1 MADTYS
7 KLLGLSETNP
17 PAVES
22 GKTQL
27 AQAPKQEVKKTSKP
41 ARTVTQPHDAEK
53 STKPQNRLSTIQSSA
68 HDEAEKV
75 EKYTTHLEP
84 SLIKKVKHYA
94 VEKEIKDYEVVKNA
108 LLFYFE
114 QNKWK
119 CPQTHKQFNPQNY
132 LYTKI
137 QTGIPTNPLVY

>member
-22 GKTQL
+22 GKTQP
-27 AQAPKQEVKKTSKP
+27 AQAPKQKAKKTSKP
-41 ARTVTQPHDAEK
+41 SKAVTQPHDAEK
-53 STKPQNRLSTIQSSA
+53 STKPQNRLSTIQSPA
-68 HDEAEKV
+68 HDGAEKV

-94 VEKEIKDYEVVKNA
+94 VEKEIKDYEVVKDA

-114 QNKWK
+114 QNK
-119 CPQTHKQFNPQNY
+119 
-132 LYTKI
+132 
-137 QTGIPTNPLVY
+137 

>member
-17 PAVES
+17 PSVES
-22 GKTQL
+22 AKTQP
-27 AQAPKQEVKKTSKP
+27 AQAPKQKAKKTSKP
-41 ARTVTQPHDAEK
+41 ANVVTQPLDAEK
-53 STKPQNRLSTIQSSA
+53 STKPQNRLSTIKSPA
-68 HDEAEKV
+68 HDGAEKV

-114 QNKWK
+114 QNK
-119 CPQTHKQFNPQNY
+119 
-132 LYTKI
+132 
-137 QTGIPTNPLVY
+137 